1 MAGTKEAAYFY
12 DSMIEKEKEITEI
25 KDEVTKAVAAFAS
38 SNEVTADGVVRAI
51 KDRKAFLKDKAKF
64 LITER
69 DSGKVFELFDYDPNG
84 NLFDER

>member
-25 KDEVTKAVAAFAS
+25 KDEVTKAIAAFAS
-38 SNEVTADGVVRAI
+38 SNDVTSDGVLRAI

-69 DSGKVFELFDYDPNG
+69 DSSKVFELFDYDPNL
-84 NLFDER
+84 NLFED